1 MKKTFLSAVL
11 LLSAAT
17 QTVWADTV
25 FSCKTDNNK
34 YIEVQK
40 INRNLYEYSFGSAA
54 KKEIAIRNSKADLL
68 GRSDRW
74 QGWGRG
80 RWATM
85 KFQNGEFMYT
95 VDAGFDSVTHAVGS
109 GVLVE
114 RVGARK
120 SHGSTVR
127 RKPRR
132 RISTMTI
139 LPGNRGG

>member
-1 MKKTFLSAVL
+1 MKRTLILIFSGMIGTAGIAQAG
-11 LLSAAT
+11 S
-17 QTVWADTV
+17 V

-74 QGWGRG
+74 QGIGRG

-85 KFQNGEFMYT
+85 KFQNGKFMYT
-95 VDAGFDSVTHAVGS
+95 VWTDFDSVTHTESS
-109 GVLVE
+109 GVVVE
-114 RVGARK
+114 RRGKEVARVGCTSKTAQANFNDADF
-120 SHGSTVR
+120 SW
-127 RKPRR
+127 
-132 RISTMTI
+132 
-139 LPGNRGG
+139 

>member
-1 MKKTFLSAVL
+1 MKRTLILIFSGMIGTAGIAQAG
-11 LLSAAT
+11 S
-17 QTVWADTV
+17 V

-74 QGWGRG
+74 QGIGRG
-80 RWATM
+80 RWSTM

-95 VDAGFDSVTHAVGS
+95 VWTDFDSVTHTESS
-109 GVLVE
+109 GVVVE
-114 RVGARK
+114 RRGKEVARVGCTPKTAQANFNDADF
-120 SHGSTVR
+120 SW
-127 RKPRR
+127 
-132 RISTMTI
+132 
-139 LPGNRGG
+139 

>member
-68 GRSDRW
+68 GRSDR
-74 QGWGRG
+74 QGIGRA

-95 VDAGFDSVTHAVGS
+95 VDAGFDSMTHTVGS

-114 RVGARK
+114 RRGKEVARVDCTPK
-120 SHGSTVR
+120 TAQANFNDADFSR
-127 RKPRR
+127 
-132 RISTMTI
+132 
-139 LPGNRGG
+139 

>member
-1 MKKTFLSAVL
+1 MKKMFLSAAL
-11 LLSAAT
+11 LLSAAA

-74 QGWGRG
+74 QGMGSGR
-80 RWATM
+80 RATM

-95 VDAGFDSVTHAVGS
+95 VWTGFDSVTHTESS
-109 GVLVE
+109 GVVVE
-114 RVGARK
+114 RRGKEVARVGCTPKTAQANFNDADFSR
-120 SHGSTVR
+120 
-127 RKPRR
+127 
-132 RISTMTI
+132 
-139 LPGNRGG
+139 

>member
-1 MKKTFLSAVL
+1 MKRTLILIFSGMIGTAGIAQAG
-11 LLSAAT
+11 S
-17 QTVWADTV
+17 V

-74 QGWGRG
+74 QGTGRG

-95 VDAGFDSVTHAVGS
+95 VWTDFDSVTHTESS
-109 GVLVE
+109 GVVVE
-114 RVGARK
+114 RRGKEVARVGCTPKTAQANFDDDDF
-120 SHGSTVR
+120 SW
-127 RKPRR
+127 
-132 RISTMTI
+132 
-139 LPGNRGG
+139 

>member
-68 GRSDRW
+68 GRSDR
-74 QGWGRG
+74 QGIGRA

-95 VDAGFDSVTHAVGS
+95 VDAGFDSMTHTVGS

-114 RVGARK
+114 RRGKEVARVDCTPK
-120 SHGSTVR
+120 TAQA
-127 RKPRR
+127 
-132 RISTMTI
+132 
-139 LPGNRGG
+139 NFDDDDFAW

>member
-1 MKKTFLSAVL
+1 MKRTLILIFSGMIGTAGIAQAG
-11 LLSAAT
+11 S
-17 QTVWADTV
+17 V

-74 QGWGRG
+74 QGIGRG
-80 RWATM
+80 RWATR

-95 VDAGFDSVTHAVGS
+95 VWTDFDSVTHTESS
-109 GVLVE
+109 GVVVE
-114 RVGARK
+114 RRGKEVARVGCTPKTAQANFNDDDF
-120 SHGSTVR
+120 SW
-127 RKPRR
+127 
-132 RISTMTI
+132 
-139 LPGNRGG
+139 

>member
-1 MKKTFLSAVL
+1 MKRTLILIFSGMIGTAGIAQAG
-11 LLSAAT
+11 S
-17 QTVWADTV
+17 V

-74 QGWGRG
+74 QGIGRG

-95 VDAGFDSVTHAVGS
+95 VWTDFDSVIHTESS
-109 GVLVE
+109 GVVVE
-114 RVGARK
+114 RRGKEVARVGCTSKTAQANFNDADF
-120 SHGSTVR
+120 SW
-127 RKPRR
+127 
-132 RISTMTI
+132 
-139 LPGNRGG
+139 

>member
-1 MKKTFLSAVL
+1 MKRILILIFSGIIGTAGVAQAGL
-11 LLSAAT
+11 
-17 QTVWADTV
+17 V

-74 QGWGRG
+74 QGIGRG
-80 RWATM
+80 RWSTM

-95 VDAGFDSVTHAVGS
+95 VWTDFDSVTHTESS
-109 GVLVE
+109 GVVVERRGKEVE
-114 RVGARK
+114 RVDCTSKTAQANFNDDDF
-120 SHGSTVR
+120 SW
-127 RKPRR
+127 
-132 RISTMTI
+132 
-139 LPGNRGG
+139 

>member
-1 MKKTFLSAVL
+1 MKRTLILIFSGMIGTAGIAQAG
-11 LLSAAT
+11 S
-17 QTVWADTV
+17 V

-74 QGWGRG
+74 QGIGRG
-80 RWATM
+80 RWTTM

-95 VDAGFDSVTHAVGS
+95 VWTDFDSVTHTESS
-109 GVLVE
+109 GVVVE
-114 RVGARK
+114 RRGKEVARVGCTSKTTQANFNDDDF
-120 SHGSTVR
+120 SW
-127 RKPRR
+127 
-132 RISTMTI
+132 
-139 LPGNRGG
+139 

>member
-1 MKKTFLSAVL
+1 MKRILILIFSGIIGTAGVAQAGL
-11 LLSAAT
+11 
-17 QTVWADTV
+17 V

-74 QGWGRG
+74 QGIGRG
-80 RWATM
+80 RWSTM

-95 VDAGFDSVTHAVGS
+95 VWTDFDSVTHTESS
-109 GVLVE
+109 GVVVE
-114 RVGARK
+114 RRGKEVARVGCTPKTAQANFNDADF
-120 SHGSTVR
+120 SW
-127 RKPRR
+127 
-132 RISTMTI
+132 
-139 LPGNRGG
+139 

>member
-1 MKKTFLSAVL
+1 MKRTLILIFSGMIGTAGIAQAG
-11 LLSAAT
+11 S
-17 QTVWADTV
+17 V

-74 QGWGRG
+74 QGIGRG
-80 RWATM
+80 RWSTI

-95 VDAGFDSVTHAVGS
+95 VWTDFDSVTHTESS
-109 GVLVE
+109 GVVVE
-114 RVGARK
+114 RRGKEVARVGCTSKTAQANFNDDDF
-120 SHGSTVR
+120 SW
-127 RKPRR
+127 
-132 RISTMTI
+132 
-139 LPGNRGG
+139 

>member
-1 MKKTFLSAVL
+1 MKKTFFSAVL

-95 VDAGFDSVTHAVGS
+95 VDVGFDSVTHAVGS

-114 RVGARK
+114 RRGKEIARFDCTSK
-120 SHGSTVR
+120 TAQA
-127 RKPRR
+127 
-132 RISTMTI
+132 
-139 LPGNRGG
+139 NFDDDDFAW

>member
-54 KKEIAIRNSKADLL
+54 KKKLPYATAKLTC
-68 GRSDRW
+68 
-74 QGWGRG
+74 WGVPTG
-80 RWATM
+80 GKVWA
-85 KFQNGEFMYT
+85 
-95 VDAGFDSVTHAVGS
+95 AV
-109 GVLVE
+109 
-114 RVGARK
+114 VGQR
-120 SHGSTVR
+120 
-127 RKPRR
+127 
-132 RISTMTI
+132 
-139 LPGNRGG
+139 

>member
-68 GRSDRW
+68 GRSDR
-74 QGWGRG
+74 QGIGRA

-95 VDAGFDSVTHAVGS
+95 VDAGFDSMTHTVGS

-114 RVGARK
+114 RRGKEVARVDCTPK
-120 SHGSTVR
+120 TAQV
-127 RKPRR
+127 
-132 RISTMTI
+132 
-139 LPGNRGG
+139 NFDDDDFAW

>member
-1 MKKTFLSAVL
+1 MKRTLILIFSGMIGTAGIAQAG
-11 LLSAAT
+11 S
-17 QTVWADTV
+17 V

-68 GRSDRW
+68 GRSDR
-74 QGWGRG
+74 QGIGRA

-95 VDAGFDSVTHAVGS
+95 VDAGFDSMTHTVGS

-114 RVGARK
+114 RRGKEVARVDCTPK
-120 SHGSTVR
+120 TAQA
-127 RKPRR
+127 
-132 RISTMTI
+132 
-139 LPGNRGG
+139 NFDDDDFAW

>member
-68 GRSDRW
+68 GRSDR
-74 QGWGRG
+74 QGIGRA

-95 VDAGFDSVTHAVGS
+95 VDAGFDSMTHTVGS

-114 RVGARK
+114 RRGKEVARVGCTPQTAQANFNDADFSR
-120 SHGSTVR
+120 
-127 RKPRR
+127 
-132 RISTMTI
+132 
-139 LPGNRGG
+139 

>member
-1 MKKTFLSAVL
+1 MKRTLILIFSGMIGTAGIAQAG
-11 LLSAAT
+11 S
-17 QTVWADTV
+17 V

-74 QGWGRG
+74 QGIGSG

-85 KFQNGEFMYT
+85 KFQNGEFIYT
-95 VDAGFDSVTHAVGS
+95 VWTDFDSVTHTESS
-109 GVLVE
+109 GVVVE
-114 RVGARK
+114 RRGKEVARVGCTPKTAQANFDDDDF
-120 SHGSTVR
+120 SW
-127 RKPRR
+127 
-132 RISTMTI
+132 
-139 LPGNRGG
+139 